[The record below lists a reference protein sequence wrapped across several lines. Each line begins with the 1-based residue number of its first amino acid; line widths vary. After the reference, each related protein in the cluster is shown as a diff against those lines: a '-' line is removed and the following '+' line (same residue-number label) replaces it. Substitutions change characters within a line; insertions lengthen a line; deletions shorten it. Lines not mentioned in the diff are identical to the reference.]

1 MVRLLSTLR
10 YDAEIFWL
18 TKSLA
23 LLKISKG
30 IPREII
36 ELLHMGA
43 TISVANKAVVVS
55 LRDWQISI
63 PIEMAT
69 AVGTIA
75 TLIHGGVDFRYE
87 DGQLIAYLPSYNGLR
102 MELGGES
109 IASNLVAISER
120 FVRKEFSILNVR
132 NRTVI
137 DVGANIGDSIL
148 WFLAN
153 GAAYVVGFEPFV
165 PTFKQAEK
173 NIQLNDLTSQVTLVN
188 AGVGANNANLVF
200 DYCPQRSMGMST
212 NSWVKDTLPGLPVRK
227 ESVSIISF
235 QNAMLDH
242 VPDSLRS
249 REMVLKMDCE
259 GCEFEIFTNP
269 RIEEQMA
276 SFQEVLIEY
285 HYKAPEAILRHLRN
299 CGFNVKTLHET
310 TNGVGLIHGTKR

>member
-1 MVRLLSTLR
+1 MVRLLSKLR

-23 LLKISKG
+23 LFKISKG

-36 ELLHMGA
+36 ALLHMGA
-43 TISVANKAVVVS
+43 TISVANKDVVVS

-63 PIEMAT
+63 PIEMAAT
-69 AVGTIA
+69 VGTIA
-75 TLIHGGVDFRYE
+75 TLIHAGVDFRYE

-102 MELGGES
+102 MDLGGES
-109 IASNLVAISER
+109 IASNLVAINER
-120 FVRKEFSILNVR
+120 FVQKEFSILNVR

-148 WFLAN
+148 WFLAS

-212 NSWVKDTLPGLPVRK
+212 
-227 ESVSIISF
+227 
-235 QNAMLDH
+235 
-242 VPDSLRS
+242 
-249 REMVLKMDCE
+249 
-259 GCEFEIFTNP
+259 
-269 RIEEQMA
+269 
-276 SFQEVLIEY
+276 
-285 HYKAPEAILRHLRN
+285 
-299 CGFNVKTLHET
+299 
-310 TNGVGLIHGTKR
+310 